1 MQKFQD
7 IQQRKEKI
15 RKLKE
20 HINNYLEKKTETEK
34 QILELQGSLSQLGI
48 VDYLFTDTKEEMT
61 TKIKNMENTAASV
74 VCSLSNQQTPFLKD
88 IIGVVALIG
97 SVQSP
102 QLSRCVIL
110 NPTWTTPPANDLF
123 PVQPVY

>member
-7 IQQRKEKI
+7 IQQLKEKI

-20 HINNYLEKKTETEK
+20 HRDNCLEQKTETEK
-34 QILELQGSLSQLGI
+34 QILELQGFLYHLGY
-48 VDYLFTDTKEEMT
+48 VDSLFTDTKEEMT